1 MAWGWDSG
9 CFIRG
14 LHLFWVGWNC
24 SDHLSARF
32 PAVIRGFLLYGYGT
46 TRRAFTSIQFR
57 QEISFKTNEEEIQ

>member
-1 MAWGWDSG
+1 MEWEWDSE

-24 SDHLSARF
+24 SERLSARF

-46 TRRAFTSIQFR
+46 TPIFISIHSR
-57 QEISFKTNEEEIQ
+57 QEISFKTNEEEIR